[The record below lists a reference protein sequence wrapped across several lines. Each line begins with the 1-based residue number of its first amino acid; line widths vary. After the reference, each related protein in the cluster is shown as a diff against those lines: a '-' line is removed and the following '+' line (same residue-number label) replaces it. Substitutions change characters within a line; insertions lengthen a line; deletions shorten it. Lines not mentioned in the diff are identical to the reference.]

1 MALKSLMEGLQA
13 LAVMVEPPGKLEP
26 GPLLII
32 GHQKADWVAS
42 EPVTVV
48 RRHDINLASRGDA
61 IWHGI

>member
-1 MALKSLMEGLQA
+1 MDGLQA

-42 EPVTVV
+42 EPVTVI
-48 RRHDINLASRGDA
+48 RRNEVDLASRGDA
-61 IWHGI
+61 IWHAI